1 VYFLGAIIGAFNAV
15 LEFLVHEVTAFIASL
30 GYWGIALGMAI
41 ESANI
46 PLPSEVILPFGG
58 YLVST
63 GQLNFFGAA
72 MAGTMG
78 GLGGSIV
85 SYYIGYKGGRPFLR
99 KYGRYIGFSEKHFI
113 QAEEWFGRYGEATVF
128 FTRLMPVV
136 RTFISLPAGI
146 SGMNFY
152 KFVLYSFL
160 GSLPWCFFL
169 TYLGLKLGE
178 NWLALKP
185 WFHRMDILIVA
196 VILALLAWWL
206 VKRNRNKK
214 RWI

>member
-1 VYFLGAIIGAFNAV
+1 MFGGAINLESINVV
-15 LEFLVHEVTAFIASL
+15 LEFLAHQVTTFIASL

-41 ESANI
+41 ESANV

-63 GQLNFFGAA
+63 GRLDFFWAA
-72 MAGTMG
+72 MAGTLG

-85 SYYIGYKGGRPFLR
+85 SYYIGYRGGRPFLL
-99 KYGRYIGFSEKHFI
+99 KYGPYIGFSQKHFN
-113 QAEEWFGRYGEATVF
+113 QAEGWFLRYGEATVF

-146 SGMNFY
+146 SGMNFF
-152 KFVLYSFL
+152 KFVFYSFI

-169 TYLGLKLGE
+169 TYLGVKMGE
-178 NWLALKP
+178 NWMALKP
-185 WFHRMDILIVA
+185 WFHRFDFLIVA
-196 VILALLAWWL
+196 VIIGGLLWWL
-206 VKRNRNKK
+206 VRR
-214 RWI
+214 RGH